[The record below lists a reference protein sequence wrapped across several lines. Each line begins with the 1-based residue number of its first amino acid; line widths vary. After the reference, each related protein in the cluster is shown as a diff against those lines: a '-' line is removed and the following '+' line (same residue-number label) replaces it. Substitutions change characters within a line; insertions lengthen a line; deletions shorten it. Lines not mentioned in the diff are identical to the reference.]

1 MSDRAAIA
9 AAAVSASLA
18 RLRAALVA
26 AAPSQEHRDAVSRH
40 LDAARDHV
48 LAALAAAG
56 YGAERGRR

>member
-9 AAAVSASLA
+9 SAAVSSALA

-26 AAPSQEHRDAVSRH
+26 AAPSQEHRDAVNARM
-40 LDAARDHV
+40 DAARDHV